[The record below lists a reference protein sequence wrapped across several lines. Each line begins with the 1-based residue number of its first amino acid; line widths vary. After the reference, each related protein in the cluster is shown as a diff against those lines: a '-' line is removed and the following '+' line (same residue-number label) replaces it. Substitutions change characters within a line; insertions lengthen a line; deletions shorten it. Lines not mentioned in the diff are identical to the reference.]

1 MLSGYILASIFY
13 VTGVLVLKAVLS
25 KQEELS
31 RNLKNVDHKLDLIM
45 DLVRTAEDVKKPEG
59 WPTLP
64 LHDMNS
70 FYEWELFLQNGDNY
84 NFAVN
89 I

>member
-1 MLSGYILASIFY
+1 M
-13 VTGVLVLKAVLS
+13 LVLKAVLS

-45 DLVRTAEDVKKPEG
+45 DIVRTAEDVKKPEG
-59 WPTLP
+59 WPTFP
-64 LHDMNS
+64 LRDMNS
-70 FYEWELFLQNGDNY
+70 FYEWELFLQNGENY

>member
-1 MLSGYILASIFY
+1 
-13 VTGVLVLKAVLS
+13 
-25 KQEELS
+25 
-31 RNLKNVDHKLDLIM
+31 M

-59 WPTLP
+59 WSTLP
-64 LHDMNS
+64 LRDINS
-70 FYEWELFLQNGDNY
+70 FYEWELFVQNAENY